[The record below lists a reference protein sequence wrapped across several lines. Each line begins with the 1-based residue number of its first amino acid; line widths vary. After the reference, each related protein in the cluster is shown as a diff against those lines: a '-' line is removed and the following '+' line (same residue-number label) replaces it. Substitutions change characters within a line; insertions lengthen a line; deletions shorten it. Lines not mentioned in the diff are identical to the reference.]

1 MKFLLFFVSFFF
13 VQIHYGQIEN
23 HSRIKFQ
30 KSPLDQYGLDQ
41 FTNGLWAD
49 EYTNYEVN
57 GKLEFKS
64 SFKSLPKNQAG
75 KVIVSYLGLDTIDI
89 RNVSISIN
97 KSNEKISFDQLDK
110 QRIELKLPAKSSDYT
125 VNIKYNSVLIKQLNV
140 VVYDELVKRISLVPL
155 NGIALNKDSIEQKL
169 NLYCKHANVRFE
181 VKIYPDFSP
190 KELSG
195 LKQLSKSSKNRDQY
209 SNQMRYI
216 RDLFITENPSYDKSI
231 PLFFVVNEFEEPLK
245 TEYGVKN
252 KALGFVAVENL
263 SRNLLRLYLTGP
275 LGAKYVDEEFENR
288 KSVTNNILDG
298 NDGFEMRKSQW
309 ELLRN
314 GTLVISYN
322 DDYEHVITNNGI
334 VGYYSWEL
342 NEDGTIK
349 IKKGEFLSTINRP
362 FKKNTFSYHLEITSV
377 FYKTLFSIYGREVNL
392 LHIIGILVLLVV
404 GIWLGRKL
412 RKWLKQKY
420 KRSRILRFLSRFVQW
435 GFIWVG
441 IYFYIELIDLG
452 YSMFEVRK
460 GEIKELE
467 SLSIQNAHQL
477 LAENMH
483 PRKLEES
490 EICSEII
497 VKSENQYE
505 MLQRKP
511 VLYFEGKKKG
521 DQLVSLKFK
530 SSSDSLILK
539 DLEISELA
547 KSHYMVLSEKDESG
561 NVKTRIFNHVGIELS
576 KKVLLPDPVKRVLV
590 FVNGY
595 RPTSMGNSLE
605 QNINDIKKKGLEFPD
620 SYNQVFG
627 YDRYNYWHPW
637 NAIDD
642 LFKERMLPNEVY
654 YADGH
659 HSVETSNHRSL
670 LNFSTLSATYPKRCS
685 NPKKH
690 KCYYMS
696 GVKSKILGSKK
707 IETYK
712 AHRTK
717 PNKKG
722 FEKRRRAGRIA
733 GRNILQLLNERPN
746 SSENDTLF
754 IVAHSM
760 GYAYSL
766 GMIEVLR
773 GKINFGDFYILAP
786 ENASAGK
793 VNLSEWKTVYQYGS
807 NFNEKGKDKPCLQDG
822 IAPQTACGGLSENE
836 RLYIPRK
843 NYKQKG
849 FFDSHFV
856 GYYTWLF
863 TIPEGEKGAVRKH

>member
-1 MKFLLFFVSFFF
+1 MRFYLLFCSFVFILVHF
-13 VQIHYGQIEN
+13 GQVEN
-23 HSRIKFQ
+23 HSRIKFK
-30 KSPLDQYGLDQ
+30 KSSSDQYGLDQ

-49 EYTNYEVN
+49 EYTNFEIN

-64 SFKSLPKNQAG
+64 SYKSLPKNQAG

-89 RNVSISIN
+89 RKVTVTIN
-97 KSNEKISFDQLDK
+97 KSNEKISFNQLDR
-110 QRIELKLPAKSSDYT
+110 QRIELILPAKNSDYV

-140 VVYDELVKRISLVPL
+140 VVYEELVKQISLVPL
-155 NGIALNKDSIEQKL
+155 NGIVLNKDSIEAKL
-169 NLYCKHANVRFE
+169 NEYCKVAHVRFE

-190 KELSG
+190 TELSG

-216 RDLFITENPSYDKSI
+216 RDLFITQNPSYDKTI

-252 KALGFVAVENL
+252 KALGFVVQEDI

-275 LGAKYVDEEFENR
+275 LGAKYVSEEFENR
-288 KSVTNNILDG
+288 KTLTNNILDE
-298 NDGFEMRKSQW
+298 NDGLEMRRSQW

-322 DDYEHVITNNGI
+322 DDYEHVTTNNGI

-349 IKKGEFLSTINRP
+349 IKKGEFLSSINRP

-377 FYKTLFSIYGREVNL
+377 FYKTLFSIYGKEVNL
-392 LHIIGILVLLVV
+392 LHILGVLLLLVLF
-404 GIWLGRKL
+404 IWLGRKF
-412 RKWLKQKY
+412 RKWYKAKY
-420 KRSRILRFLSRFVQW
+420 KRTRFIRFLSRFVQW

-452 YSMFEVRK
+452 YSMFEVRN

-467 SLSIQNAHQL
+467 SLTIQNAHQL

-490 EICSEII
+490 QICSEII

-511 VLYFEGKKKG
+511 VLYFEGKLKVNK
-521 DQLVSLKFK
+521 LVSLKFK

-539 DLEISELA
+539 DVDLAEKA
-547 KSHYMVLSEKDESG
+547 KSHYLVLVEKDEFG
-561 NVKTRIFNHVGIELS
+561 NEKTRVFNHLGIELTR
-576 KKVLLPDPVKRVLV
+576 KILLPDPAKRILI

-620 SYNQVFG
+620 SYNQVFS

-642 LFKERMLPNEVY
+642 LFKERMLPDEVF

-685 NPKKH
+685 NPRKH

-696 GVKSKILGSKK
+696 GVKSKILGSRK

-766 GMIEVLR
+766 GMLEVLK

-786 ENASAGK
+786 ENASAGR
-793 VNLSEWKTVYQYGS
+793 VNLSEWRTVYQYGS
-807 NFNEKGKDKPCLQDG
+807 NFNEKGRDKPCLQDG
-822 IAPQTACGGLSENE
+822 IAPQTACGGLTENE

-863 TIPEGEKGAVRKH
+863 AIPQGEKGAVRKH